1 MNVPP
6 FLALSIY
13 GLQLLIAVP
22 VLLFLRSA
30 RDRSLLEL
38 RSPRFSL
45 GGTALIFL
53 FFAVAIVPLIVLN
66 IWLGVALASAGFL
79 LITLAL
85 GFWFG
90 S

>member
-13 GLQLLIAVP
+13 GLQLIITVP
-22 VLLFLRSA
+22 VLFFLRAA
-30 RDRSLLEL
+30 RDRSLLEFHA
-38 RSPRFSL
+38 PRFSL
-45 GGTALIFL
+45 GGTALVFL
-53 FFAVAIVPLIVLN
+53 FFAIAIVPLIVLN
-66 IWLGVALASAGFL
+66 IWLGVALASAAFL
-79 LITLAL
+79 LVTLAL